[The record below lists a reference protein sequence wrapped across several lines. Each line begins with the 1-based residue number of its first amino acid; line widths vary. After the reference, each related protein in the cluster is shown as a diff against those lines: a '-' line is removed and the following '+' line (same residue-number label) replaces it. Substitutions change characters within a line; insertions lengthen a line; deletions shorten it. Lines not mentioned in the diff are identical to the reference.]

1 MRGGVERSSST
12 GERPTRCCRI
22 SRSRRP
28 YSRISWG
35 IRNVLDQGST
45 DLIAVN
51 MRGSKAILHQEST
64 RRFLNQ
70 VVYFARP
77 AIAEIDKQKCRNG
90 SNGSGVGQTNVAAS
104 LNCEAEA
111 SHAPKRSVCGQPS
124 ALGGAGT
131 APGIQDLR
139 PGVGFVLLPAW
150 EKPLSNL
157 FRLSDHFPVRTPSRR
172 VFPSSQLG
180 AVARAASSQCP

>member
-1 MRGGVERSSST
+1 MRGGVERSLST

-70 VVYFARP
+70 VVDFARP
-77 AIAEIDKQKCRNG
+77 AIAEIDTQKCRNG
-90 SNGSGVGQTNVAAS
+90 PNGSGVGQTN
-104 LNCEAEA
+104 
-111 SHAPKRSVCGQPS
+111 
-124 ALGGAGT
+124 
-131 APGIQDLR
+131 
-139 PGVGFVLLPAW
+139 
-150 EKPLSNL
+150 
-157 FRLSDHFPVRTPSRR
+157 
-172 VFPSSQLG
+172 
-180 AVARAASSQCP
+180 